1 MAQIQRNILFT
12 LGTLIALITTATA
25 HARGQDF
32 PIPQNRPVVYVT
44 SQGLAYDSIV
54 VATLPPKGR
63 FQKLEMGGP
72 TGLQTE
78 FGPGNPGY
86 LGGRWWMDV
95 NGNNQ
100 MDNGDMF
107 FMCPLLA
114 PGYAP

>member
-1 MAQIQRNILFT
+1 
-12 LGTLIALITTATA
+12 
-25 HARGQDF
+25 
-32 PIPQNRPVVYVT
+32 VT